1 MGIIA
6 ACAPTL
12 RPGWR
17 WLYYKIK
24 GRSSGKS
31 HTLLTDEVQLHPY
44 GRGVTT
50 SVATVASKNN
60 DHTTDLE
67 PGNSFGPPP
76 PLIQNTTQ
84 VDVDVTKTVGWAKAP
99 AVTGF

>member
-12 RPGWR
+12 WPGWR

-24 GRSSGKS
+24 GRSSGKG

-44 GRGVTT
+44 ERGVPT
-50 SVATVASKNN
+50 SVATVSSKKNN
-60 DHTTDLE
+60 HTADLE
-67 PGNSFGPPP
+67 PGTSFGT
-76 PLIQNTTQ
+76 PLPSIQKTTQ
-84 VDVDVTKTVGWAKAP
+84 VDVDVVNTAGRAKTP